1 MLNIAHEIVAW
12 RPSHSC
18 KEKRPE
24 LSMVHG
30 NATFAGCR
38 SNVVPIHPETPKAP
52 NPDVRRSV
60 QALLRSW
67 PPLAIRNLG
76 QLLV

>member
-12 RPSHSC
+12 LPSNSC

-24 LSMVHG
+24 LSMVRG
-30 NATFAGCR
+30 NATFVGCR

-52 NPDVRRSV
+52 N
-60 QALLRSW
+60 LRHAQMSEDQCK
-67 PPLAIRNLG
+67 PC
-76 QLLV
+76 